1 MGDDYKIIIEKE
13 VNDIVNKIKECDGDE
28 FSVNVNY
35 IDFIDED
42 LYTVNLAVNLE
53 SPVFDE
59 INMGDFEEVLTVFGQ
74 IERCVEDILN
84 EKLYDK
90 YGKYAK
96 QVMINI

>member
-1 MGDDYKIIIEKE
+1 M
-13 VNDIVNKIKECDGDE
+13 
-28 FSVNVNY
+28 
-35 IDFIDED
+35 
-42 LYTVNLAVNLE
+42 NLE
-53 SPVFDE
+53 SPVFDK